1 MRNHSI
7 DPRGQSWQASLGY
20 WSYRNNSIHK
30 LGNIL
35 MYQLRGSLFE
45 DRKSRG
51 GEKGRR
57 EEEEKENRTIKYP
70 QPHKPFAQAE
80 YVDCSN

>member
-20 WSYRNNSIHK
+20 LSYRNNSIDK

-35 MYQLRGSLFE
+35 MYQLQGSLFE
-45 DRKSRG
+45 DRKLRG
-51 GEKGRR
+51 GEKVEGG
-57 EEEEKENRTIKYP
+57 EKKENRTIKYP